1 MARVSLSWAL
11 ILGLLAGIGP
21 MCTDLYLPA
30 LPEMSEQLAATTTIT
45 QLTLTASLIGLGV
58 GQLLFGPLSDK
69 IGRKRP
75 LILSLLLFIVS
86 SILCATTNNIYWL
99 VVWRFIQGIAGAG
112 GSVLSRS
119 IARDKYQGVTLTQF
133 FALLM
138 TVNGLAPVLSP
149 VLGCLL
155 FINETLPENKRGS
168 SLLLTGR
175 SVVQNRRFM
184 RFCLIQSFMLAGLFA
199 YIGSSSFVLQKEF
212 GFSPMQFSLVF
223 GLNGIGLIIASWI
236 FSRLA
241 RRINAMT
248 LLRGGLIAA
257 ILCALLTVL
266 CAWIQLPIPA
276 LVALFFTIAFCSGIG
291 TVGGAE
297 AMSAVGTQ
305 ESGTASALMGM
316 SMFVFGGIAAPL
328 SGIGGETLLKMSLAI
343 TVCYTLALLVALTRI
358 DNQK

>member
-119 IARDKYQGVTLTQF
+119 IAQTNIRVTLTQF

-138 TVNGLAPVLSP
+138 TVNGPHRCCRQCWAGTLSA
-149 VLGCLL
+149 
-155 FINETLPENKRGS
+155 
-168 SLLLTGR
+168 LLTG
-175 SVVQNRRFM
+175 
-184 RFCLIQSFMLAGLFA
+184 
-199 YIGSSSFVLQKEF
+199 
-212 GFSPMQFSLVF
+212 
-223 GLNGIGLIIASWI
+223 
-236 FSRLA
+236 
-241 RRINAMT
+241 
-248 LLRGGLIAA
+248 
-257 ILCALLTVL
+257 ALY
-266 CAWIQLPIPA
+266 
-276 LVALFFTIAFCSGIG
+276 SG
-291 TVGGAE
+291 
-297 AMSAVGTQ
+297 
-305 ESGTASALMGM
+305 
-316 SMFVFGGIAAPL
+316 
-328 SGIGGETLLKMSLAI
+328 
-343 TVCYTLALLVALTRI
+343 
-358 DNQK
+358 

>member
-149 VLGCLL
+149 VLGGYIVSTFDWRTLFWVMAEISTVLLLGCLL
-155 FINETLPENKRGS
+155 FINETK
-168 SLLLTGR
+168 
-175 SVVQNRRFM
+175 
-184 RFCLIQSFMLAGLFA
+184 
-199 YIGSSSFVLQKEF
+199 
-212 GFSPMQFSLVF
+212 
-223 GLNGIGLIIASWI
+223 GLIIA
-236 FSRLA
+236 
-241 RRINAMT
+241 INRTKRGAEPPFYT
-248 LLRGGLIAA
+248 LLPDSKFYAGWFVCIYRLF
-257 ILCALLTVL
+257 VVR
-266 CAWIQLPIPA
+266 
-276 LVALFFTIAFCSGIG
+276 VAEGIW
-291 TVGGAE
+291 
-297 AMSAVGTQ
+297 
-305 ESGTASALMGM
+305 L
-316 SMFVFGGIAAPL
+316 
-328 SGIGGETLLKMSLAI
+328 
-343 TVCYTLALLVALTRI
+343 
-358 DNQK
+358 

>member
-133 FALLM
+133 FCA
-138 TVNGLAPVLSP
+138 VNDGEWP
-149 VLGCLL
+149 G
-155 FINETLPENKRGS
+155 
-168 SLLLTGR
+168 TG
-175 SVVQNRRFM
+175 VV
-184 RFCLIQSFMLAGLFA
+184 
-199 YIGSSSFVLQKEF
+199 
-212 GFSPMQFSLVF
+212 
-223 GLNGIGLIIASWI
+223 
-236 FSRLA
+236 
-241 RRINAMT
+241 
-248 LLRGGLIAA
+248 
-257 ILCALLTVL
+257 
-266 CAWIQLPIPA
+266 
-276 LVALFFTIAFCSGIG
+276 
-291 TVGGAE
+291 
-297 AMSAVGTQ
+297 
-305 ESGTASALMGM
+305 ASAGR
-316 SMFVFGGIAAPL
+316 VH
-328 SGIGGETLLKMSLAI
+328 
-343 TVCYTLALLVALTRI
+343 C
-358 DNQK
+358 

>member
-149 VLGCLL
+149 VLGGYIVSTFDWRTLFWVMAEISTVLLLGCLL

-184 RFCLIQSFMLAGLFA
+184 RFCRFKVLCWLVCLHISALRRSCCRRNLALVQCNLA
-199 YIGSSSFVLQKEF
+199 WCLALTASDLSLLHGSS
-212 GFSPMQFSLVF
+212 
-223 GLNGIGLIIASWI
+223 
-236 FSRLA
+236 R
-241 RRINAMT
+241 
-248 LLRGGLIAA
+248 
-257 ILCALLTVL
+257 
-266 CAWIQLPIPA
+266 AWRD
-276 LVALFFTIAFCSGIG
+276 G
-291 TVGGAE
+291 
-297 AMSAVGTQ
+297 
-305 ESGTASALMGM
+305 
-316 SMFVFGGIAAPL
+316 
-328 SGIGGETLLKMSLAI
+328 
-343 TVCYTLALLVALTRI
+343 LTR
-358 DNQK
+358 